1 MAQLS
6 SELALAQQERYSNWL
21 VYVLAGLLGAS
32 LLALVLQRR
41 RTRAEPAAVASD
53 ASRAWWSGSDG
64 EPAAAPPAPPDA
76 VASRHSRHAPVSDS
90 APVPLEPVG
99 VDLDVDS
106 TPAPLRASPRR
117 AGFGPTVPP
126 QERRD
131 FVPSALGGSRSVAA
145 EELFDVQQQA
155 DFFVSLG
162 EDDQAIAVLRNHLSE
177 SHEPSP
183 LAYLDLFK
191 LYHRLGR
198 SAEYEALRD
207 EFNRVFNAGAPAF
220 ERYSDN
226 GRGLDAYESAFGRIQ
241 ALWPQ
246 PRVLDLIERSLFR
259 DAEEGDTEVFDL
271 EAYREL
277 LMLHAIAKDIV
288 QRDNGTERPPEFRN
302 TSMQPLKA
310 VSRAAPLASGEDP
323 RRRSTVPMDLH
334 VIPPAALRNAPLDV
348 NLEDMEAE
356 SQFEAS
362 LPEIDVPVEPTAGRG
377 DRLRS
382 GDSLIDFEIVD
393 QEPRP
398 SGSMG
403 LRRDNDEPPPS
414 RD

>member
-1 MAQLS
+1 MA
-6 SELALAQQERYSNWL
+6 ATATPP
-21 VYVLAGLLGAS
+21 
-32 LLALVLQRR
+32 QRR
-41 RTRAEPAAVASD
+41 RSH
-53 ASRAWWSGSDG
+53 
-64 EPAAAPPAPPDA
+64 
-76 VASRHSRHAPVSDS
+76 HSPQRDS
-90 APVPLEPVG
+90 APLPLEQLD

-106 TPAPLRASPRR
+106 TPAPLRAAPRR
-117 AGFGPTVPP
+117 NGFGPTVPP
-126 QERRD
+126 ERRD
-131 FVPSALGGSRSVAA
+131 FAPSALGGSRSVAA
-145 EELFDVQQQA
+145 EELFDIQQQA

-198 SAEYEALRD
+198 RAEYEELRD

-220 ERYSDN
+220 ERYSDK

-241 ALWPQ
+241 SLWPQ

-259 DAEEGDTEVFDL
+259 DDEEADGEVFDL

-288 QRDNGTERPPEFRN
+288 QREQGSERPPEFRK
-302 TSMQPLKA
+302 TSLQPLKA
-310 VSRAAPLASGEDP
+310 VSRAAPLAPAEEP
-323 RRRSTVPMDLH
+323 RRPTVPMDLH
-334 VIPPAALRNAPLDV
+334 VIPPASQLGSPLDV
-348 NLEDMEAE
+348 NLTDLEAE
-356 SQFEAS
+356 SRFEAS

-377 DRLRS
+377 DRLRN

-393 QEPRP
+393 HQPQP
-398 SGSMG
+398 GGSTA
-403 LRRDNDEPPPS
+403 LRRDTDEEPPS
-414 RD
+414 RS